1 MAKTS
6 TSLCSGMLQHSL
18 WCSESNDDPVEMTM
32 ETAVNRQL
40 YFMNRFYFCNVALAK
55 KRVPLFFNRLL
66 LIVVSSIV
74 EKP

>member
-1 MAKTS
+1 
-6 TSLCSGMLQHSL
+6 MLRYSL
-18 WCSESNDDPVEMTM
+18 WCSESNDDPVEMMM
-32 ETAVNRQL
+32 ETVAVNRQL

-55 KRVPLFFNRLL
+55 KRVPFFFYRLL